1 MKLFSSSCAVVAL
14 FASAASADV
23 VITLTNFG
31 AYGNQFAEAI
41 TPGRLSGT
49 LVGAT
54 IDVDRTQ
61 STWFTRANDL
71 TLYVDAAP
79 LGNNGLLQL
88 GGSAD
93 YSAAQRYSWPNGG
106 GIFSTTST
114 GRVNLATGINM
125 DAHQDVSFWLGNGN
139 SSAIAYGRWSGTI
152 TLHGVNLV
160 VAPSPGAF
168 ALLAVAGIT
177 ARRRRA

>member
-1 MKLFSSSCAVVAL
+1 MKFFISSCAAL
-14 FASAASADV
+14 AVISSSASADV
-23 VITLTNFG
+23 VITLTNFA
-31 AYGNQFAEAI
+31 AYGNQFVEAI
-41 TPGRLSGT
+41 TPGRLTGT

-54 IDVDRTQ
+54 IDVDRTA

-88 GGSAD
+88 GGSAN

-106 GIFSTTST
+106 GIFSTSST

-125 DAHQDVSFWLGNGN
+125 NAHQDVSFWLGNGN
-139 SSAIAYGRWSGTI
+139 SSVIAYGKWSGTI

-160 VAPSPGAF
+160 VAPSPGAW
-168 ALLAVAGIT
+168 ALLAVAGFT
-177 ARRRRA
+177 SRRRRA